1 MVKLSFELD
10 QAGCNRL
17 YDALVCL
24 AKVNENLTIEAHP
37 EQVRSTLPFSSELET
52 DDSIS

>member
-17 YDALVCL
+17 YDALSCL

-37 EQVRSTLPFSSELET
+37 EQV
-52 DDSIS
+52 

>member
-17 YDALVCL
+17 YDALTCL
-24 AKVNENLTIEAHP
+24 AKVNESLTIEAHP
-37 EQVRSTLPFSSELET
+37 EQVRSIELAHIAQ
-52 DDSIS
+52 D